1 MFFLPSQHTDTNTT
15 QNKHTHNRLSSS
27 SAAAAAVA
35 AAAVAAAVV
44 AAIVAVAAAV
54 AAAVSAAV
62 AITAAFVADANYGNA
77 VGKTFIREVAMVTE
91 AVSLTMFCAKFLQRF
106 SSYARSFANYPSLR
120 VFVL

>member
-1 MFFLPSQHTDTNTT
+1 MTTTFSLKEILPRFNDID
-15 QNKHTHNRLSSS
+15 L
-27 SAAAAAVA
+27 VA
-35 AAAVAAAVV
+35 ADAVAAAVI

-54 AAAVSAAV
+54 AAVATVAAV

-120 VFVL
+120 VFVW